1 MRQVMKSIARSCA
14 ALATLL
20 FLAHCSNDYGTTT
33 GTAATDPADGGG
45 PPGAVDA
52 ESPEVGAP
60 VPVPGPPKKANVIFI
75 LADDFTWN
83 LVQYMPNLL
92 QMQKDGVTFANYFVT
107 DSLCC
112 PSRTSILTGMYPH
125 DSGVFTNGGTDGGYA
140 TFLAK
145 GNEAKTFA
153 NALSSSGYRTALM
166 GKYLNGYDPLT
177 PAVPNG
183 WTEWAG
189 AGNGYKNF
197 NYDLNES
204 GTVHHY
210 GSADTD
216 YLTDVVAGLGA
227 TFVTKDPSKPFLL
240 EIATFTPHA
249 PYIPAPRDA
258 NAFPGLTIPRTPP
271 YGARP
276 TATDPAWLQAI
287 PALTPKEKST
297 MDGSFRMRAQAVQ
310 AIDKMIGSLRAAV
323 AKAGQADNTYFVF
336 SSDNGYHMGEHSLRP
351 GKQTA
356 FDTDIHVPLIVIGP
370 GVPAGKTRDEIVQN
384 IDLCSTFA
392 ELGQTAPPPTQTG
405 RSLVPLIHGQTV
417 ADFRNV
423 ALVEHHGANFDPT
436 DPDLPE
442 ADSGAPPTY
451 EALRMKSSVYVEYT
465 GGEIEYHAHATDPYE
480 LNNTAASLTAPQK
493 AALHGTLMA
502 LKGCHDATSCWAAQ
516 HLLPNAP

>member
-1 MRQVMKSIARSCA
+1 MKSLARSSA
-14 ALATLL
+14 VLGTFLL
-20 FLAHCSNDYGTTT
+20 LTHCSNDAPSAPTSLAGSDA
-33 GTAATDPADGGG
+33 GVAPEVDAAASVEAGGDAA
-45 PPGAVDA
+45 PGA
-52 ESPEVGAP
+52 
-60 VPVPGPPKKANVIFI
+60 PKRANIIFI

-125 DSGVFTNGGTDGGYA
+125 DSGVFSNTGDDGGYA

-145 GNEAKTFA
+145 GNETKTFA
-153 NALSSSGYRTALM
+153 TALSASGYRTALM
-166 GKYLNGYDPLT
+166 GKYLNGYDPLAPT
-177 PAVPNG
+177 VPAG

-189 AGNGYKNF
+189 AGGAYKNF
-197 NYDLNES
+197 NYDLNQS

-227 TFVTKDPSKPFLL
+227 SFVNKEPDRPFLL

-258 NAFPGLTIPRTPP
+258 NAFPGLKVPRTGA

-276 TATDPAWLQAI
+276 GPNAPSWLAAI
-287 PALTPKEKST
+287 PALSPKEKDK
-297 MDGSFRMRAQAVQ
+297 MDSSFRMRAQSVQ
-310 AIDKMIGSLRAAV
+310 AVDKMIGTLRAAV
-323 AKAGQADNTYFVF
+323 AAAGQTERTYFVF

-356 FDTDIHVPLIVIGP
+356 FDSDIRVPLIVTGP
-370 GVPAGKTRDEIVQN
+370 GVPSGRMLDEIVQN

-392 ELGQTAPPPTQTG
+392 ELGQTTPPVTQTG
-405 RSLVPLIHGQTV
+405 RSLVPLLRGQSV
-417 ADFRNV
+417 LDFRDV
-423 ALVEHHGANFDPT
+423 ALVEHHGANFDPA

-451 EALRMKSSVYVEYT
+451 SALRTKSAVYVEYV
-465 GGEIEYHAHATDPYE
+465 GGEIEYHAHATDPAE
-480 LNNTAASLTAPQK
+480 LENTAASLSTSQQ
-493 AALHGTLMA
+493 AALHGTLAA
-502 LKGCHDATSCWAAQ
+502 LKNCHDATSCWSAQ
-516 HLLPNAP
+516 HMLPGVP

>member
-1 MRQVMKSIARSCA
+1 MKSFGRSCA
-14 ALATLL
+14 VLATLL
-20 FLAHCSNDYGTTT
+20 FLAHCSNDDAATTT
-33 GTAATDPADGGG
+33 TAKADPADAGGSSG
-45 PPGAVDA
+45 SVDA
-52 ESPEVGAP
+52 ESAEVGATSP
-60 VPVPGPPKKANVIFI
+60 AKRPNVIFI

-112 PSRTSILTGMYPH
+112 PSRTSIFTGMYPH
-125 DSGVFTNGGTDGGYA
+125 DSGVFTNGGDDGGYA
-140 TFLAK
+140 TFVAK
-145 GNEAKTFA
+145 GNETKTFA
-153 NALSSSGYRTALM
+153 TALSSSGYRTALM

-177 PAVPNG
+177 PAVPAG

-210 GSADTD
+210 GAAETD
-216 YLTDVVAGLGA
+216 YLTDVVSGLGV
-227 TFVTKDPSKPFLL
+227 TFATKDPSKPFLL

-258 NAFPGLTIPRTPP
+258 NAFPGLTIPRTGA

-276 TATDPAWLQAI
+276 GVTDPAWLQAI
-287 PALTPKEKST
+287 TALTPKEKDN
-297 MDGSFRMRAQAVQ
+297 MDASFRMRAQAVQ
-310 AIDKMIGSLRAAV
+310 AIDKMIGTLRAAV

-356 FDTDIHVPLIVIGP
+356 FDTDIHVPLIVTGP
-370 GVPAGKTRDEIVQN
+370 GVPAGMTRDEIVQN

-392 ELGQTAPPPTQTG
+392 ELGQTAAPPTQTG
-405 RSLVPLIHGQTV
+405 RSLVPLLHGQTV
-417 ADFRNV
+417 ADYRNV

-442 ADSGAPPTY
+442 ANSGAPPTY
-451 EALRMKSSVYVEYT
+451 VALRMKSSVYVEYT
-465 GGEIEYHAHATDPYE
+465 GGEAEYHAHATDPYE
-480 LNNTAASLTAPQK
+480 LENTVASLTAAQK
-493 AALHGTLMA
+493 ASLHDTLTA
-502 LKGCHDATSCWAAQ
+502 LKGCHDAASCWAAA